1 MLYIQYNMTVKY
13 SIRFYKDKEVRAIWD
28 EENSKWWFS
37 VIDVIWILND
47 EDDYAKVRNYRK
59 YLKDKLKKEKS
70 QVVSDTNQLKMIAPD
85 GKFRLTDVMDGDWI
99 ILLAKN
105 FPNNKAKD
113 FLDWFLYS
121 ENSIDGQ
128 SRKKAY
134 ALFENNLIQDED
146 IWTIKSLKQI
156 HAYLFWWLY
165 DFAWKIRQK
174 NISKW
179 GFRFATAEFLD
190 NTLHQIEL
198 MPENTFDEIINKYV
212 EMNIAHPF
220 MEWNWR
226 TTRIWLDLIFKKRL
240 KKCVDWSQINKNDYL
255 NAMVESVSNPA
266 KINKL
271 IKGALTDKIN
281 DRDVFMKWIDY
292 SYYYEEA

>member
-1 MLYIQYNMTVKY
+1 MTVKY
-13 SIRFYKDKEVRAIWD
+13 SIRFYKDKEMRAVWD

-37 VIDVIWILND
+37 VIDIVWILSESKD
-47 EDDYAKVRNYRK
+47 SRK
-59 YLKDKLKKEKS
+59 YWNKLAERLRS
-70 QVVSDTNQLKMIAPD
+70 QWSEVVTICHRLKMMAPD

-212 EMNIAHPF
+212 EMNIVHPF

-255 NAMVESVSNPA
+255 SAMVESVSNPA

-271 IKGALTDKIN
+271 IKAALTDKID

>member
-1 MLYIQYNMTVKY
+1 MTVKY

-28 EENSKWWFS
+28 EDNSKWWFS
-37 VIDVIWILND
+37 AVDIVWILSESKNP
-47 EDDYAKVRNYRK
+47 RNYWK
-59 YLKDKLKKEKS
+59 VLKNRLTKEWIE
-70 QVVSDTNQLKMIAPD
+70 VVTNCNQLKMMASD
-85 GKFRLTDVMDGDWI
+85 GKKYLTDVLDSDWI
-99 ILLAKN
+99 VLLAKN

-179 GFRFATAEFLD
+179 GFRFATAEFLED
-190 NTLHQIEL
+190 TLQQIEL
-198 MPENTFDEIINKYV
+198 MPENSFDEIINKYV

-226 TTRIWLDLIFKKRL
+226 TTRIWLDLILKRRL
-240 KKCVDWSQINKNDYL
+240 KRCVDWRRINKNDYL
-255 NAMVESVSNPA
+255 SAMVESVYNSE
-266 KINKL
+266 KIKKL
-271 IKGALTDKIN
+271 INWALTDKID

-292 SYYYEEA
+292 SYYYEEE

>member
-1 MLYIQYNMTVKY
+1 
-13 SIRFYKDKEVRAIWD
+13 VRAIWD
-28 EENSKWWFS
+28 EDNSKWWFS
-37 VIDVIWILND
+37 AVDIVWILSESKD
-47 EDDYAKVRNYRK
+47 PRNYWK
-59 YLKDKLKKEKS
+59 VLKNRLTKEWS
-70 QVVSDTNQLKMIAPD
+70 EVVTNCNQLKMTASD
-85 GKFRLTDVMDGDWI
+85 GKKYLTDVLDSDWI
-99 ILLAKN
+99 VLLAKN

-190 NTLHQIEL
+190 DTLKQIEL

-226 TTRIWLDLIFKKRL
+226 TTRIWLDLILKRRL
-240 KKCVDWSQINKNDYL
+240 KRCVDRSKINKNDYL
-255 NAMVESVSNPA
+255 SAMVLSVSNSERI
-266 KINKL
+266 KKL
-271 IKGALTDKIN
+271 INWALTDKID

-292 SYYYEEA
+292 SYYYEEE

>member
-1 MLYIQYNMTVKY
+1 MTNKY

-28 EENSKWWFS
+28 EKNSKWRFS
-37 VIDVIWILND
+37 VVDIVWILSESD
-47 EDDYAKVRNYRK
+47 RPRK
-59 YLKDKLKKEKS
+59 YRADLKSKLESENSEVSEKIG
-70 QVVSDTNQLKMIAPD
+70 QFKIMAPD
-85 GKFRLTDVMDGDWI
+85 GKMRMTDVLDWDWI
-99 ILLAKN
+99 VLLAKN

-121 ENSIDGQ
+121 ENSIDWQ

-134 ALFENNLIQDED
+134 ALFESNLIKDED
-146 IWTIKSLKQI
+146 VWTVKSLKQI

-190 NTLHQIEL
+190 NSLHKIES
-198 MPENTFDEIINKYV
+198 MPENTFDEIMDKYV

-226 TTRIWLDLIFKKRL
+226 TTRIWLDLILKKRL
-240 KKCVDWSQINKNDYL
+240 KKCVDWSIINKNDYL
-255 NAMVESVSNPA
+255 NAMIESVYNPI
-266 KINKL
+266 KIKEL
-271 IKGALTDKIN
+271 IKWALTEKIN
-281 DRDVFMKWIDY
+281 DRDIFMKGIDY
-292 SYYYEEA
+292 SYYYEE

>member
-1 MLYIQYNMTVKY
+1 MSAKY
-13 SIRFYKDKEVRAIWD
+13 SIRFYKDQEVRAIWD
-28 EENSKWWFS
+28 DENSKWRFS
-37 VIDVIWILND
+37 VVDIVWVISGSD
-47 EDDYAKVRNYRK
+47 RPRK
-59 YLKDKLKKEKS
+59 YWADLKAKLQSEKS
-70 QVVSDTNQLKMIAPD
+70 EVSEKIGQFKMMAPD
-85 GKFRLTDVMDGDWI
+85 GKMRETDVLDSDWI

-105 FPNNKAKD
+105 FPNNNGSD

-121 ENSIDGQ
+121 ENSVDWQ

-134 ALFENNLIQDED
+134 ALFENNLIKDED

-179 GFRFATAEFLD
+179 GFRFATAQFLD
-190 NTLHQIEL
+190 ETLNQIES
-198 MPENTFDEIINKYV
+198 MPENTFDEIIDKYV

-226 TTRIWLDLIFKKRL
+226 TTRIWLDLILKKRL

-255 NAMVESVSNPA
+255 EAMVESVWNPS
-266 KINKL
+266 KIKEL
-271 IKGALTDKIN
+271 IKWALTDKID

-292 SYYYEEA
+292 SYYYEEE

>member
-1 MLYIQYNMTVKY
+1 MTVKY

-37 VIDVIWILND
+37 VIDIVWILSESKD
-47 EDDYAKVRNYRK
+47 SRK
-59 YLKDKLKKEKS
+59 YRNKLAERLRS
-70 QVVSDTNQLKMIAPD
+70 EWSEVVTNCHRLKMMAPD

-134 ALFENNLIQDED
+134 ALFENNLIQNED

-226 TTRIWLDLIFKKRL
+226 TTRIWIDLIFKKRL
-240 KKCVDWSQINKNDYL
+240 KKCVDWSKINKNDYL
-255 NAMVESVSNPA
+255 SAMVESVSNPT

-271 IKGALTDKIN
+271 IKGALTDKID

-292 SYYYEEA
+292 SYYYEEV

>member
-1 MLYIQYNMTVKY
+1 MSNKY
-13 SIRFYKDKEVRAIWD
+13 SIRFYKDQEVRAIWD

-37 VIDVIWILND
+37 VIDIVWILSESKNPQ
-47 EDDYAKVRNYRK
+47 AYRR
-59 YLKDKLKKEKS
+59 KLKQRLKS
-70 QVVSDTNQLKMIAPD
+70 EWNESVTNCHGLKMIAPD
-85 GKFRLTDVMDGDWI
+85 GKYRLTDVLDSDWI

-105 FPNNKAKD
+105 FPNNNGSD

-134 ALFENNLIQDED
+134 ALFENNMIQDED
-146 IWTIKSLKQI
+146 IGTVKSLKQI

-165 DFAWKIRQK
+165 DFAGKIRQK

-179 GFRFATAEFLD
+179 WFRFATAEFLD
-190 NTLHQIEL
+190 ETLDKIES
-198 MPENTFDEIINKYV
+198 MPETTFDEIVDKYV

-226 TTRIWLDLIFKKRL
+226 TTRIWLDLILKKRM
-240 KKCVDWSQINKNDYL
+240 KKCVDWSKINKKDYL
-255 NAMVESVSNPA
+255 QAMVESVSNSA
-266 KINKL
+266 RIKKL
-271 IKGALTDKIN
+271 IKGALTDKID

-292 SYYYEEA
+292 SYYYEE

>member
-1 MLYIQYNMTVKY
+1 MAIKH
-13 SIRFYKDKEVRAIWD
+13 SIRFYQDKEVRAIWD

-37 VIDVIWILND
+37 VIDIVWILSGSD
-47 EDDYAKVRNYRK
+47 RPRK
-59 YLKDKLKKEKS
+59 YWSDLKTKLKTENPEMSEKIG
-70 QVVSDTNQLKMIAPD
+70 QLKMMAPD
-85 GKFRLTDVMDGDWI
+85 GKYRLTDVLDSDWI

-105 FPNNKAKD
+105 FPNSNGSD

-121 ENSIDGQ
+121 ENSIDWQ

-134 ALFENNLIQDED
+134 ALFENNMIQDED
-146 IWTIKSLKQI
+146 IWTVKSLKQI

-165 DFAWKIRQK
+165 DFAGKIREK

-179 GFRFATAEFLD
+179 GFRFAAAQFLD
-190 NTLHQIEL
+190 ETLNKIES
-198 MPENTFDEIINKYV
+198 MPETTFDEIVDKYV

-220 MEWNWR
+220 MEWNGR

-255 NAMVESVSNPA
+255 SAMVESVWDSI
-266 KINKL
+266 KIKNL
-271 IKGALTDKIN
+271 IKWALTDKIDN
-281 DRDVFMKWIDY
+281 RDVFMQGIDY
-292 SYYYEEA
+292 SYYYEE

>member
-1 MLYIQYNMTVKY
+1 MATKY
-13 SIRFYKDKEVRAIWD
+13 SIRFYKDQEVRVIWD

-37 VIDVIWILND
+37 VIDIVWILSESKD
-47 EDDYAKVRNYRK
+47 PRK
-59 YLKDKLKKEKS
+59 YWNKLKQRLKEEWNET
-70 QVVSDTNQLKMIAPD
+70 VTNCHQFKMMAPD
-85 GKFRLTDVMDGDWI
+85 GKMRETDVLDGDWI

-105 FPNNKAKD
+105 FPNNNATD

-121 ENSIDGQ
+121 ENSIDWQ

-134 ALFENNLIQDED
+134 ALFENNLIHNED
-146 IWTIKSLKQI
+146 VWTTKSLKQI

-240 KKCVDWSQINKNDYL
+240 KKCVDWSKINKNDYL
-255 NAMVESVSNPA
+255 SAMVESVSNPT
-266 KINKL
+266 KINNL
-271 IKGALTDKIN
+271 IKGALTDKID

-292 SYYYEEA
+292 SYYYEEV

>member
-1 MLYIQYNMTVKY
+1 MSNKY

-37 VIDVIWILND
+37 VIDIVWILSESKNPQ
-47 EDDYAKVRNYRK
+47 AYRR
-59 YLKDKLKKEKS
+59 KLKQRLKS
-70 QVVSDTNQLKMIAPD
+70 EWNESVTNCHGLKMIAPD
-85 GKFRLTDVMDGDWI
+85 GKYRLTDVLDSDWI

-105 FPNNKAKD
+105 FPNNNGSD

-121 ENSIDGQ
+121 ENSIDWQ

-134 ALFENNLIQDED
+134 ALFENNMIQEED
-146 IWTIKSLKQI
+146 IGTVKSLKQI

-165 DFAWKIRQK
+165 DFAGKIRQK

-179 GFRFATAEFLD
+179 WFRFATAEFLD
-190 NTLHQIEL
+190 ETLNKIES
-198 MPENTFDEIINKYV
+198 MPETAFDEIVDKYV

-226 TTRIWLDLIFKKRL
+226 TTRIWLDLILKKRM
-240 KKCVDWSQINKNDYL
+240 KKCVDWSKINKNDYL
-255 NAMVESVSNPA
+255 QAMVESVSNSA
-266 KINKL
+266 RIKKL
-271 IKGALTDKIN
+271 IKGALTDKID

-292 SYYYEEA
+292 SYYYEE

>member
-1 MLYIQYNMTVKY
+1 MSIKY
-13 SIRFYKDKEVRAIWD
+13 SVRFYKDKEVRAIWD

-37 VIDVIWILND
+37 AVDIVWILSESD
-47 EDDYAKVRNYRK
+47 RPRK
-59 YLKDKLKKEKS
+59 YWSDLKTKLQKEWSEMSEKIG
-70 QVVSDTNQLKMIAPD
+70 QLKMMAPD
-85 GKFRLTDVMDGDWI
+85 GKLRLTDVLDWDWI

-105 FPNNKAKD
+105 FPKNNAKD

-121 ENSIDGQ
+121 ENSIDWQ

-134 ALFENNLIQDED
+134 ALFENNLIQYED
-146 IWTIKSLKQI
+146 IGTIKSLKQI

-179 GFRFATAEFLD
+179 GFRFASAEFLEES
-190 NTLHQIEL
+190 LHKIEL
-198 MPENTFDEIINKYV
+198 MNENTFDEIINKYV

-220 MEWNWR
+220 LEGNWR
-226 TTRIWLDLIFKKRL
+226 TTRIWVDLILKKRL
-240 KKCVDWSQINKNDYL
+240 KKCVDWSKINKKDYL
-255 NAMVESVSNPA
+255 NAMIESVSNPA
-266 KINKL
+266 KIKKL
-271 IKGALTDKIN
+271 IRDALTDKIN

-292 SYYYEEA
+292 SYYYEEE

>member
-1 MLYIQYNMTVKY
+1 MNNKY

-37 VIDVIWILND
+37 VIDIVWILSESD
-47 EDDYAKVRNYRK
+47 RPRK
-59 YLKDKLKKEKS
+59 YWSDLKSKLESEKS
-70 QVVSDTNQLKMIAPD
+70 EMSAKIGQLKMMASD
-85 GKFRLTDVMDGDWI
+85 GKSRLTDVLDSDWI

-105 FPNNKAKD
+105 FPNNNGSD

-146 IWTIKSLKQI
+146 IGTVKSLKQI

-165 DFAWKIRQK
+165 DFAGKIRQK

-190 NTLHQIEL
+190 ETLEKIEA
-198 MPENTFDEIINKYV
+198 MPENTFDEIIDKYV

-220 MEWNWR
+220 MEWNGR
-226 TTRIWLDLIFKKRL
+226 TTRIWLDLIFKKRM

-255 NAMVESVSNPA
+255 QAMIESVSSSA
-266 KINKL
+266 KIKKL
-271 IKGALTDKIN
+271 IKGALTDKID

-292 SYYYEEA
+292 SYYYEE

>member
-28 EENSKWWFS
+28 EDNSKWWFS
-37 VIDVIWILND
+37 VIDIVWILSESKD
-47 EDDYAKVRNYRK
+47 SRK
-59 YLKDKLKKEKS
+59 YWNKLAERLRS
-70 QVVSDTNQLKMIAPD
+70 EWSEVVTNCHRLKMMALD
-85 GKFRLTDVMDGDWI
+85 GKFRLTDVMDWDWI

-179 GFRFATAEFLD
+179 GFRFTTAEFLD

-198 MPENTFDEIINKYV
+198 MPENTFDEIIDKYV

-271 IKGALTDKIN
+271 IKGALTDKID
-281 DRDVFMKWIDY
+281 DRDIFMKWIDY

>member
-1 MLYIQYNMTVKY
+1 MATKY
-13 SIRFYKDKEVRAIWD
+13 SIRFYKDQEVRAIWD

-37 VIDVIWILND
+37 VIDIVWILSESKD
-47 EDDYAKVRNYRK
+47 PRK
-59 YLKDKLKKEKS
+59 YWNKLKQRLKEEWNET
-70 QVVSDTNQLKMIAPD
+70 VTNCHQFKMMAPD
-85 GKFRLTDVMDGDWI
+85 GKMRETDVLDGDWI

-105 FPNNKAKD
+105 FPNNNATD

-121 ENSIDGQ
+121 ENSIDWQ

-134 ALFENNLIQDED
+134 ALFENNLIHDED
-146 IWTIKSLKQI
+146 VWTTKSLKQI

-198 MPENTFDEIINKYV
+198 MPENTFDEIVDKYV

-240 KKCVDWSQINKNDYL
+240 KKCVDWSKINKYDYL
-255 NAMVESVSNPA
+255 NAMVESIWNPA
-266 KINKL
+266 KIKEL
-271 IKGALTDKIN
+271 IKGALTDKID

>member
-1 MLYIQYNMTVKY
+1 MSNKY
-13 SIRFYKDKEVRAIWD
+13 SIRFYKDQEVRAIWD

-37 VIDVIWILND
+37 VIDIVWILSGSKNPQ
-47 EDDYAKVRNYRK
+47 AYRR
-59 YLKDKLKKEKS
+59 KLKQRLKAEWNES
-70 QVVSDTNQLKMIAPD
+70 VTNCHGLKMMAPD
-85 GKFRLTDVMDGDWI
+85 GKYRLTDVLDSDWI

-105 FPNNKAKD
+105 FPNNNGSD

-134 ALFENNLIQDED
+134 ALFENNMIQDED
-146 IWTIKSLKQI
+146 IGTVKSLKQI
-156 HAYLFWWLY
+156 HAYLFWGLY
-165 DFAWKIRQK
+165 DFAGKIRQK

-179 GFRFATAEFLD
+179 WFRFATAEFLD
-190 NTLHQIEL
+190 ETLNKIES
-198 MPENTFDEIINKYV
+198 MSETTFDEIVDKYV

-226 TTRIWLDLIFKKRL
+226 TTRIWLDLILKKKM
-240 KKCVDWSQINKNDYL
+240 KKCVDWSKINKKDYL
-255 NAMVESVSNPA
+255 QAMVESVSNSA
-266 KINKL
+266 KIKKL
-271 IKGALTDKIN
+271 IKGALTDKID

-292 SYYYEEA
+292 SYYYEE

>member
-1 MLYIQYNMTVKY
+1 MIMKY
-13 SIRFYKDKEVRAIWD
+13 SIRFYKDQEVRAIWD

-37 VIDVIWILND
+37 AIDIVWIISGSKNPQA
-47 EDDYAKVRNYRK
+47 YWR
-59 YLKDKLKKEKS
+59 KLKQRLKAGWNES
-70 QVVSDTNQLKMIAPD
+70 VTNCHGLKMMAPD
-85 GKFRLTDVMDGDWI
+85 GKLRLTDVLDSDWI

-105 FPNNKAKD
+105 FPNNNASD

-121 ENSIDGQ
+121 ENSADWQ

-134 ALFENNLIQDED
+134 SLFENNLVQEED
-146 IWTIKSLKQI
+146 IWTVKSLKQI

-179 GFRFATAEFLD
+179 WFRFATAQFLEE
-190 NTLHQIEL
+190 TLHKIEL
-198 MPENTFDEIINKYV
+198 MPENTFDEIMDKYI

-226 TTRIWLDLIFKKRL
+226 AARIWLDLIFKKRL
-240 KKCVDWSQINKNDYL
+240 KKCVDWSQINKRDYL
-255 NAMVESVSNPA
+255 DAMIKSVSDSK
-266 KINKL
+266 KIRKL

-292 SYYYEEA
+292 SYYYEEE

>member
-1 MLYIQYNMTVKY
+1 MTNKY

-37 VIDVIWILND
+37 AVDVVWILSWSN
-47 EDDYAKVRNYRK
+47 RPRK
-59 YLKDKLKKEKS
+59 YWSDLKSRLKSEDFELSAKIG
-70 QVVSDTNQLKMIAPD
+70 QLKMMASD
-85 GKFRLTDVMDGDWI
+85 GKKYLTDVLDSDWI

-105 FPNNKAKD
+105 FPNNNGSD

-121 ENSIDGQ
+121 ENSVDWQ

-146 IWTIKSLKQI
+146 IGTVKSLKQI

-165 DFAWKIRQK
+165 DFAGKIRQK

-190 NTLHQIEL
+190 ETLKKIEA
-198 MPENTFDEIINKYV
+198 MTENTFDEIIDKYV

-220 MEWNWR
+220 MEWNGR
-226 TTRIWLDLIFKKRL
+226 TTRIWLDLIFKKRM

-255 NAMVESVSNPA
+255 QAMIESVSSSV
-266 KINKL
+266 KIKKL
-271 IKGALTDKIN
+271 IKGALTDKID

-292 SYYYEEA
+292 SYYYEE

>member
-1 MLYIQYNMTVKY
+1 MVVKY

-28 EENSKWWFS
+28 EKNSKWWFS
-37 VIDVIWILND
+37 VIDIVWIISWSG
-47 EDDYAKVRNYRK
+47 RPRK
-59 YLKDKLKKEKS
+59 YWSDLKSKLKSEWSELSEK
-70 QVVSDTNQLKMIAPD
+70 VGQLKIISSD
-85 GKFRLTDVMDGDWI
+85 GKNYLTDVLDSDWI
-99 ILLAKN
+99 MLLAKN
-105 FPNNKAKD
+105 FPNNNASD

-134 ALFENNLIQDED
+134 ALFENNMIQDED
-146 IWTIKSLKQI
+146 IWTVKSLKQI

-165 DFAWKIRQK
+165 DFAGKIRQK

-179 GFRFATAEFLD
+179 WFRFATAEYLD
-190 NTLHQIEL
+190 ETLDKIES
-198 MPENTFDEIINKYV
+198 MPESTFDEIVDKYV

-226 TTRIWLDLIFKKRL
+226 TARIWLDFIFKQKL
-240 KKCVDWSQINKNDYL
+240 KKCVDWSKINKKDYL
-255 NAMVESVSNPA
+255 QAMVEGVSNSV
-266 KINKL
+266 KIKKL
-271 IKGALTDKIN
+271 IKVALTDKIY

-292 SYYYEEA
+292 SYYYEE

>member
-1 MLYIQYNMTVKY
+1 MTNKY
-13 SIRFYKDKEVRAIWD
+13 SIRFYKDKEVRVIWD
-28 EENSKWWFS
+28 DENSKWWFS
-37 VIDVIWILND
+37 VVDVIWILNN
-47 EDDYAKVRNYRK
+47 ENDYTKIRNYRK
-59 YLKDKLKKEKS
+59 YLKNKLKKEKS
-70 QVVSDTNQLKMIAPD
+70 QVVSDTNQFKMMAPD
-85 GKFRLTDVMDGDWI
+85 GKMRMIDVLDWDWI
-99 ILLAKN
+99 VLLAKN

-121 ENSIDGQ
+121 ENSIDWQ

-134 ALFENNLIQDED
+134 ALFESNLIKDED
-146 IWTIKSLKQI
+146 VWTVKSLKQI

-165 DFAWKIRQK
+165 DFAGKIRQK

-190 NTLHQIEL
+190 KSLHEIES
-198 MPENTFDEIINKYV
+198 MPENTFDEIMDKYI

-226 TTRIWLDLIFKKRL
+226 TTRIWIDFIFKKRL
-240 KKCVDWSQINKNDYL
+240 KKCVDWSIINKNDYL
-255 NAMVESVSNPA
+255 NAMIESAWNPT
-266 KINKL
+266 KIKILVNW
-271 IKGALTDKIN
+271 ALTDKIN

-292 SYYYEEA
+292 SYYYEE

>member
-1 MLYIQYNMTVKY
+1 MLMKY

-37 VIDVIWILND
+37 AVDVVWILSWSKD
-47 EDDYAKVRNYRK
+47 ARNYWK
-59 YLKDKLKKEKS
+59 VLKNRLTKEWS
-70 QVVSDTNQLKMIAPD
+70 EVVTNCNQLKMMASD
-85 GKFRLTDVMDGDWI
+85 GKKYLTDVLDSEGI

-105 FPNNKAKD
+105 FPNNNGAD

-121 ENSIDGQ
+121 ENSIDWQ

-134 ALFENNLIQDED
+134 ALFENKLIHDED
-146 IWTIKSLKQI
+146 IGTVKSLKQI

-165 DFAWKIRQK
+165 DFAGKIRQK

-179 GFRFATAEFLD
+179 WFRFATAQFLD
-190 NTLHQIEL
+190 ETLEKIEA
-198 MPENTFDEIINKYV
+198 MPENTFDEIIDKYV

-220 MEWNWR
+220 MEWNGR
-226 TTRIWLDLIFKKRL
+226 TTRIWLDLILKNRL

-255 NAMVESVSNPA
+255 QAMVESVWSSEMI
-266 KINKL
+266 KKL

>member
-1 MLYIQYNMTVKY
+1 MSNKY
-13 SIRFYKDKEVRAIWD
+13 SIRFYKDQEVRAIWD

-37 VIDVIWILND
+37 VIDIVGILSWSKNP
-47 EDDYAKVRNYRK
+47 RK
-59 YLKDKLKKEKS
+59 YRNKLSERLKKEWNE
-70 QVVSDTNQLKMIAPD
+70 VVTNCHQLKMMAPD
-85 GKFRLTDVMDGDWI
+85 GKYRLTDVLDSDWI

-105 FPNNKAKD
+105 FPNNNGSD

-121 ENSIDGQ
+121 ENSIDWQ

-134 ALFENNLIQDED
+134 ALFENNMIQDED
-146 IWTIKSLKQI
+146 IGTVKSLKQI

-165 DFAWKIRQK
+165 DFAGKIRQK

-190 NTLHQIEL
+190 ETLNKIES
-198 MPENTFDEIINKYV
+198 MPETTFDEIVDKYV

-226 TTRIWLDLIFKKRL
+226 TTRIWLDLIFKKEL
-240 KKCVDWSQINKNDYL
+240 KKCVDWSKINKNDYL
-255 NAMVESVSNPA
+255 QAMVESVWDSTRI
-266 KINKL
+266 KKL
-271 IKGALTDKIN
+271 IKWALTDKID
-281 DRDVFMKWIDY
+281 DRDMFMKWIDY
-292 SYYYEEA
+292 SYYYEEQ

>member
-1 MLYIQYNMTVKY
+1 MATKY
-13 SIRFYKDKEVRAIWD
+13 SIRFYKDQEVRAIWD

-37 VIDVIWILND
+37 VVDIVWIISGSD
-47 EDDYAKVRNYRK
+47 RPRK
-59 YLKDKLKKEKS
+59 YWSDLKSKLKSEWSELSEKIG
-70 QVVSDTNQLKMIAPD
+70 QLKMIASD
-85 GKFRLTDVMDGDWI
+85 GKSYLTDVLDGDWI

-105 FPNNKAKD
+105 FPNNNATD

-121 ENSIDGQ
+121 ENSIDWQ

-134 ALFENNLIQDED
+134 ALFENNLIHDED
-146 IWTIKSLKQI
+146 VWTTKSLKQI

-198 MPENTFDEIINKYV
+198 MPENTFDEIVDKYV

-240 KKCVDWSQINKNDYL
+240 KKCVDWSKINKYDYL
-255 NAMVESVSNPA
+255 NAMVESVWNPA
-266 KINKL
+266 KIKEL
-271 IKGALTDKIN
+271 IKSALTDKID

>member
-1 MLYIQYNMTVKY
+1 MSNKY

-37 VIDVIWILND
+37 VVDIVWILSGSKNPQA
-47 EDDYAKVRNYRK
+47 YWR
-59 YLKDKLKKEKS
+59 KLKQRLKS
-70 QVVSDTNQLKMIAPD
+70 EWDESVTNCHGLKMMAPD
-85 GKFRLTDVMDGDWI
+85 GKYRLTDVLDSDWI

-105 FPNNKAKD
+105 FPNNNGSD

-121 ENSIDGQ
+121 ENSIDWQ

-134 ALFENNLIQDED
+134 ALFENNMIQDED
-146 IWTIKSLKQI
+146 IGTVKSLKQI

-165 DFAWKIRQK
+165 DFAGKIRQK

-179 GFRFATAEFLD
+179 WFRFATAEFLD
-190 NTLHQIEL
+190 ETLEKIES
-198 MPENTFDEIINKYV
+198 MPETTFDEIVDKYV

-226 TTRIWLDLIFKKRL
+226 TTRIWLDLILKKRM
-240 KKCVDWSQINKNDYL
+240 KKCVDWSKINKNDYL
-255 NAMVESVSNPA
+255 QAMVESVSNSA
-266 KINKL
+266 KIKKL
-271 IKGALTDKIN
+271 IKGALTDKID

-292 SYYYEEA
+292 SYYYEE

>member
-1 MLYIQYNMTVKY
+1 MSNKY
-13 SIRFYKDKEVRAIWD
+13 SIRFYKDQEVRAIWD

-37 VIDVIWILND
+37 VVDIVWILSGS
-47 EDDYAKVRNYRK
+47 ESPRNYWK
-59 YLKDKLKKEKS
+59 VLKNRLTKEWS
-70 QVVSDTNQLKMIAPD
+70 EVVTKCNQLKMMASD
-85 GKFRLTDVMDGDWI
+85 GKYRLTDVLDSDWI

-105 FPNNKAKD
+105 FPNNNGSD

-134 ALFENNLIQDED
+134 ALFENNMIQDED
-146 IWTIKSLKQI
+146 IGTVKSLKQI

-165 DFAWKIRQK
+165 DFAGKIRQK

-179 GFRFATAEFLD
+179 WFRFATAEFLD
-190 NTLHQIEL
+190 ETLNKIES
-198 MPENTFDEIINKYV
+198 MPETTFDEIVNKYV

-226 TTRIWLDLIFKKRL
+226 TTRIWLDLIFKKEL
-240 KKCVDWSQINKNDYL
+240 KKCVDWSKINKNDYL
-255 NAMVESVSNPA
+255 QAMVESVWDSTRI
-266 KINKL
+266 KKL
-271 IKGALTDKIN
+271 IKGALTDKID
-281 DRDVFMKWIDY
+281 DRDMFMKWIDY
-292 SYYYEEA
+292 SYYYEEQ